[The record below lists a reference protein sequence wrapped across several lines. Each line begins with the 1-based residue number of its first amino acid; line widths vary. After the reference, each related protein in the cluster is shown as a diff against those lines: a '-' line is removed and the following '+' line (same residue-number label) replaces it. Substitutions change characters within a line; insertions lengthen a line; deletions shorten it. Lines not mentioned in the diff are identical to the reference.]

1 MSNHEIDLASSSF
14 FGFFFF
20 LYFLNE
26 TAFLHK
32 VMTRADPRPNSEPNT
47 ELRDINNFFFQK
59 TKIFVYRSGV
69 LKLWI
74 SPFLMDGKRL
84 KFENQMWRFMRC
96 DILAVVFWQI
106 FSKYIFLEFGSSSK
120 LKIGLG

>member
-32 VMTRADPRPNSEPNT
+32 VMTTADPRPNSEPNT
-47 ELRDINNFFFQK
+47 ELRDI
-59 TKIFVYRSGV
+59 KIF
-69 LKLWI
+69 
-74 SPFLMDGKRL
+74 FLSKKR
-84 KFENQMWRFMRC
+84 KFLCIDQE
-96 DILAVVFWQI
+96 
-106 FSKYIFLEFGSSSK
+106 FLSYGFPHF
-120 LKIGLG
+120 